1 MRALVG
7 LCFAMTLAA
16 QVDPKAIHA
25 WRVAHERDILREFIP
40 FVEIP
45 NRASD
50 AANIRRNAEFVLAM
64 MRQRGIETRLLE
76 LDGAPP
82 VVFGEIKTGGAKRI
96 LIFYAHYDGQPVD
109 PREWAS
115 PPWTA
120 VLRDAKG
127 QVIDAKGNGGLDP
140 ESRLIA
146 RSVSDDKAP
155 IQAMMTALDAMKAL
169 GIRHQANVKF
179 FFEGEEEAGSPHLEQ
194 FAKKYKDLLAGDV
207 WLICDG
213 PLHQNRQ
220 ASVYFGVRGTTG
232 AELTV
237 YGPKREL
244 HSGHYG
250 NWAPNPAM
258 MLSRLL
264 ATMTDGEGKVL
275 VAGFYDDVT
284 PMSPAE
290 RQALLAVP
298 AVDELLKEELG
309 LVNTDGNGAR
319 LVERLMLPSLNIRG
333 LESAGTG
340 ANARNIVPAKAVA
353 SLDLRLVKGN
363 DHLRQMEKLRAH
375 IRQQGY
381 YVTDTEPTDAER
393 RKHSKIAKVV
403 SRGGYNAVR
412 TSMDLPVAREV
423 VATLRKIYPNLV
435 SIPSLGGSV
444 PLWVFEQELRTPLI
458 GVPIANHDNN
468 QHSFNEN
475 LRLQNLWDG
484 IVTLAALLAMP

>member
-1 MRALVG
+1 MNFIVAL
-7 LCFAMTLAA
+7 CTLAPLVA
-16 QVDPKAIHA
+16 QVDTGAINT
-25 WRVAHERDILREFIP
+25 WRQAHEKEILREFIP
-40 FVEIP
+40 LIEIP
-45 NRASD
+45 NRAPD
-50 AANIRRNAEFVLAM
+50 QPNIRRNAELVRRM
-64 MRQRGIETRLLE
+64 MNQRDIATRLLE

-82 VVFGEIKTGGAKRI
+82 VVFGEIKTPGAKRT

-109 PREWAS
+109 PREWTS

-127 QVIDAKGNGGLDP
+127 QTIDLAGPFDR
-140 ESRLIA
+140 ESRLYA

-155 IQAMMTALDAMKAL
+155 IMAMLAAIDAMKAL
-169 GIRHQANVKF
+169 GIPHQANLKF

-194 FAKKYKDLLAGDV
+194 FAKTYKELLAGDV

-213 PLHQNRQ
+213 PVHQNRQ
-220 ASVYFGVRGTTG
+220 PSLYFGVRGVT
-232 AELTV
+232 AVELTV

-275 VAGFYDDVT
+275 VAGFYDDVV
-284 PMSPAE
+284 PMNAAE
-290 RQALLAVP
+290 RKALLAVP
-298 AVDELLKEELG
+298 AVDDQLKEELG

-319 LVERLMLPSLNIRG
+319 LVERIMLPSLNVRG

-340 ANARNIVPAKAVA
+340 ANARNIVPAKAIA

-363 DHLRQMEKLRAH
+363 DHLRQVEKLRAH

-381 YVTDTEPTDAER
+381 YLTNQEPTDEER
-393 RKHSKIAKVV
+393 HKYSKIA
-403 SRGGYNAVR
+403 RLTAREGYNAVR
-412 TSMDLPVAREV
+412 TSMDLPIAREV
-423 VATLRKIYPNLV
+423 IATMKKTYPNLV
-435 SIPSLGGSV
+435 LIPALGGSV
-444 PLWVFEQELRTPLI
+444 PLWVFEQELHTPLI

-475 LRLQNLWDG
+475 LRLANLWDG
-484 IVTLAALLAMP
+484 IVTMTTLLAMP

>member
-1 MRALVG
+1 MNFIVAL
-7 LCFAMTLAA
+7 CTLAPLVA
-16 QVDPKAIHA
+16 QVDTGAINT
-25 WRVAHERDILREFIP
+25 WRQAHEKEILREFIP
-40 FVEIP
+40 LIEIP
-45 NRASD
+45 NRAPD
-50 AANIRRNAEFVLAM
+50 QPNIRRNAELVRRM
-64 MRQRGIETRLLE
+64 MNQRGIATRLLE

-82 VVFGEIKTGGAKRI
+82 VVFGEIKTPGAKRT

-109 PREWAS
+109 PREWTS

-127 QVIDAKGNGGLDP
+127 QTIDLAGPFDR
-140 ESRLIA
+140 ESRLYA

-155 IQAMMTALDAMKAL
+155 IMAMLAAIDAMKAL
-169 GIRHQANVKF
+169 GIPHQANLKF

-194 FAKKYKDLLAGDV
+194 FAKTYKELLAGDV

-213 PLHQNRQ
+213 PVHQNRQ
-220 ASVYFGVRGTTG
+220 PSLYFGVRGVT
-232 AELTV
+232 AVELTV

-275 VAGFYDDVT
+275 VAGFYDDVV
-284 PMSPAE
+284 PMNAAE
-290 RQALLAVP
+290 RKALLAVP
-298 AVDELLKEELG
+298 AVDDQLKEELG

-319 LVERLMLPSLNIRG
+319 LVERIMLPSLNVRG

-340 ANARNIVPAKAVA
+340 ANARNIVPAKAIA

-363 DHLRQMEKLRAH
+363 DHLRQVEKLRAH

-381 YVTDTEPTDAER
+381 YLTNQEPTDEER
-393 RKHSKIAKVV
+393 HKYSKIA
-403 SRGGYNAVR
+403 RLTAREGYNAVR
-412 TSMDLPVAREV
+412 TSMDLPIAREV
-423 VATLRKIYPNLV
+423 IATMKKTYPNLV
-435 SIPSLGGSV
+435 LIPALGGSV
-444 PLWVFEQELRTPLI
+444 PLWVFEQELHTPLI

-475 LRLQNLWDG
+475 LRLANLWDG
-484 IVTLAALLAMP
+484 IVTMTTLLAMP

>member
-1 MRALVG
+1 MRLLLVLCSWAALH
-7 LCFAMTLAA
+7 A
-16 QVDPKAIHA
+16 QVGPKQIDT
-25 WRVAHERDILREFIP
+25 WRQAHERDILREFIP
-40 FVEIP
+40 LVEIP

-50 AANIRRNAEFVLAM
+50 AANIRRNADLILKM
-64 MRQRGIETRLLE
+64 MTQRGIATQLLE

-82 VVFGEIKTGGAKRI
+82 VVFGEIKTAGARRT

-109 PREWAS
+109 PREWTS
-115 PPWTA
+115 PPWKS

-127 QVIDAKGNGGLDP
+127 QPQDP
-140 ESRLIA
+140 ATATLEPEWRLYA

-155 IQAMMTALDAMKAL
+155 IMAMLAALDAMKSL
-169 GIRHQANVKF
+169 GTQHRANIKF

-194 FAKKYKDLLAGDV
+194 FVQKYKALLSGDV

-213 PLHQNRQ
+213 PVHQDRQ
-220 ASVYFGVRGTTG
+220 PSLYFGVRGTT
-232 AELTV
+232 AVELTV

-284 PMSPAE
+284 PLSASE
-290 RQALLAVP
+290 RKALLAVP
-298 AVDELLKEELG
+298 AVDEQLKEELG
-309 LVNTDGNGAR
+309 LAYTEGNNAR

-340 ANARNIVPAKAVA
+340 ASARNIVPAKAVA

-363 DHLRQMEKLRAH
+363 DHRKQVEKLKAH
-375 IRQQGY
+375 IARQGY
-381 YVTDTEPTDAER
+381 YVTAQEPTDEER
-393 RKHSKIAKVV
+393 RKHSKIVKLTA
-403 SRGGYNAVR
+403 REGYNAVR
-412 TSMDLPVAREV
+412 TSMDLPISREV
-423 VATLRKIYPNLV
+423 IATLQKTYPKLV
-435 SIPSLGGSV
+435 LAPSLGGSV
-444 PLWVFEQELRTPLI
+444 PLWVFEKELGTPLI
-458 GVPIANHDNN
+458 GVPIVNHDNS

-475 LRLQNLWDG
+475 LRLANLWQG
-484 IVTLAALLAMP
+484 IVTMATLLAMP

>member
-1 MRALVG
+1 MNFIVAL
-7 LCFAMTLAA
+7 CTLAPLVA
-16 QVDPKAIHA
+16 QVDTGAVNA
-25 WRVAHERDILREFIP
+25 WRQAHEKEILREFIP
-40 FVEIP
+40 LIEIP
-45 NRASD
+45 NRAPD
-50 AANIRRNAEFVLAM
+50 QPNIRRNAELVRRM
-64 MRQRGIETRLLE
+64 MNQRGIATRLLE

-82 VVFGEIKTGGAKRI
+82 VVFGEIKTPGAKRT

-109 PREWAS
+109 PREWTS

-127 QVIDAKGNGGLDP
+127 QTIDLAGPFDR
-140 ESRLIA
+140 ESRLYA

-155 IQAMMTALDAMKAL
+155 IMAMLAAIDAMKAL
-169 GIRHQANVKF
+169 GIPHQANLKF

-194 FAKKYKDLLAGDV
+194 FAKTYKELLAGDV

-213 PLHQNRQ
+213 PVHQNRQ
-220 ASVYFGVRGTTG
+220 PSLYFGVRGVT
-232 AELTV
+232 AVELTV

-275 VAGFYDDVT
+275 VAGFYDDVV
-284 PMSPAE
+284 PMNAAE
-290 RQALLAVP
+290 RKALLAVP
-298 AVDELLKEELG
+298 AVDDQLKEELG

-319 LVERLMLPSLNIRG
+319 LVERIMLPSLNVRG

-340 ANARNIVPAKAVA
+340 ANARNIVPAKAIA

-363 DHLRQMEKLRAH
+363 DHLRQVEKLRAH

-381 YVTDTEPTDAER
+381 YLTNQEPTDEER
-393 RKHSKIAKVV
+393 HKYSKIA
-403 SRGGYNAVR
+403 RLTAREGYNAVR
-412 TSMDLPVAREV
+412 TSMDLPIAREV
-423 VATLRKIYPNLV
+423 IATMKKTYPNLV
-435 SIPSLGGSV
+435 LIPALGGSV
-444 PLWVFEQELRTPLI
+444 PLWVFEQELHTPLI

-475 LRLQNLWDG
+475 LRLANLWDG
-484 IVTLAALLAMP
+484 IVTMTTLLAMP

>member
-1 MRALVG
+1 MRLILVFCIAAALG
-7 LCFAMTLAA
+7 A

-25 WRVAHERDILREFIP
+25 WRQKQEREILREFTAL
-40 FVEIP
+40 VEIP
-45 NRASD
+45 NLASD
-50 AANIRRNAEFVLAM
+50 QANIRRNADLVLSM
-64 MRQRGIETRLLE
+64 MKQRGIETRLLE

-82 VVFGEIKTGGAKRI
+82 VVFGEIKTAGAKRT

-109 PREWAS
+109 PREWTS
-115 PPWTA
+115 PPWKA

-127 QVIDAKGNGGLDP
+127 EAIEPTTPLNP
-140 ESRLIA
+140 ESRLYA
-146 RSVSDDKAP
+146 RSASDDKAP
-155 IQAMMTALDAMKAL
+155 IIAMLAALDAMKAL
-169 GIRHQANVKF
+169 GIRHQANLKF

-194 FAKKYKDLLAGDV
+194 FAKKYKHLLAGDV

-213 PLHQNRQ
+213 PVHQNRQ
-220 ASVYFGVRGTTG
+220 PSLYFGVRGTTSV
-232 AELTV
+232 ELTV

-284 PMSPAE
+284 PISAAE
-290 RQALLAVP
+290 RRALLAVP
-298 AVDELLKEELG
+298 AVDESLKEELG

-319 LVERLMLPSLNIRG
+319 LVERLMLPSLNVRG

-363 DHLRQMEKLRAH
+363 DHLRQVEKFRAH

-381 YVTDTEPTDAER
+381 YLAAAEPTDEER
-393 RKHSKIAKVV
+393 RRHSKIARLV

-423 VATLRKIYPNLV
+423 VATLQKVYPDLV

-444 PLWVFEQELRTPLI
+444 PLWVFEQELHTPLI

-484 IVTLAALLAMP
+484 IVTMTALLAMP